1 MIARMGGDTDD
12 APLRLLCGPRKDL
25 PAKEAKQ
32 TLSYFLTQCFR
43 CFRSVR
49 LEILD
54 ELVKA
59 LGEAH
64 KRRSDMAP
72 QASIVG
78 LHELGVILA
87 IGVIYPTQGVVC
99 EDHEVIHQIL
109 DLRLHRFATG
119 DSTNDQS
126 FVEEAHHLCDNDLL

>member
-1 MIARMGGDTDD
+1 MIARMWGDTDD
-12 APLRLLCGPRKDL
+12 APLRLLCGARKDL
-25 PAKEAKQ
+25 PAKEAEQ
-32 TLSYFLTQCFR
+32 TLSYFLTQCFS

-64 KRRSDMAP
+64 KRRNDMTP

-78 LHELGVILA
+78 LHELGVVLA
-87 IGVIYPTQGVVC
+87 IGVVYPTQGVVC

-119 DSTNDQS
+119 DCTNDQS

>member
-12 APLRLLCGPRKDL
+12 APLRLLCGERKYR
-25 PAKEAKQ
+25 PAKEAEQ
-32 TLSYFLTQCFR
+32 TLSYFLTQCFS

-54 ELVKA
+54 ELVET

-78 LHELGVILA
+78 PHELGVILA

-109 DLRLHRFATG
+109 DLRLHCFATG